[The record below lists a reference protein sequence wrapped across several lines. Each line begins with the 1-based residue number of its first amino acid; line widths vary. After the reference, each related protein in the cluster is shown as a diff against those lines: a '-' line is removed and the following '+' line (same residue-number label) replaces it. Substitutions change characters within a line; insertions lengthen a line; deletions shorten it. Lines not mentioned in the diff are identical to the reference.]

1 MRLRVEGRLR
11 VVTFAT
17 ALPPLKVVTVT
28 LLTTAFLAGALR
40 VLVLR
45 AGFATVDLETVAV
58 GIRDLRLY
66 SLIINTDRPIWTIS
80 LHNETKFQL
89 PSCQLY

>member
-1 MRLRVEGRLR
+1 MRLRVLGRFR
-11 VVTFAT
+11 VVIFAT

-28 LLTTAFLAGALR
+28 LLDAGFLAGALR

-45 AGFATVDLETVAV
+45 AGFAAVDLETVAV

-66 SLIINTDRPIWTIS
+66 SPIINTDRPI
-80 LHNETKFQL
+80 
-89 PSCQLY
+89 

>member
-1 MRLRVEGRLR
+1 MLGRLR

-28 LLTTAFLAGALR
+28 LLTAGFLAGALR

-45 AGFATVDLETVAV
+45 AGFAAVDLEAVAV
-58 GIRDLRLY
+58 AGM
-66 SLIINTDRPIWTIS
+66 
-80 LHNETKFQL
+80 
-89 PSCQLY
+89 

>member
-1 MRLRVEGRLR
+1 MRLRVLGRLR

-28 LLTTAFLAGALR
+28 LLTAGFLAGALR

-45 AGFATVDLETVAV
+45 AGFAAVDLETVAT
-58 GIRDLRLY
+58 GI
-66 SLIINTDRPIWTIS
+66 
-80 LHNETKFQL
+80 K
-89 PSCQLY
+89 

>member
-1 MRLRVEGRLR
+1 MLGRFR
-11 VVTFAT
+11 VVIFAT

-28 LLTTAFLAGALR
+28 LLTAGFLAGALR

-45 AGFATVDLETVAV
+45 AGFAAVDLETVAV

-66 SLIINTDRPIWTIS
+66 SPIINTDRPI
-80 LHNETKFQL
+80 
-89 PSCQLY
+89 

>member
-1 MRLRVEGRLR
+1 MRLRVLGRFR
-11 VVTFAT
+11 VVIFAT

-28 LLTTAFLAGALR
+28 LLTAGFLAGALR

-45 AGFATVDLETVAV
+45 AGFAAVDLETVAV

-66 SLIINTDRPIWTIS
+66 SPIINTDRPI
-80 LHNETKFQL
+80 
-89 PSCQLY
+89 

>member
-1 MRLRVEGRLR
+1 MRLRVLGRFR

-28 LLTTAFLAGALR
+28 LLTAGFLAGALR

-45 AGFATVDLETVAV
+45 AGFAAVDLETVAT
-58 GIRDLRLY
+58 GI
-66 SLIINTDRPIWTIS
+66 
-80 LHNETKFQL
+80 K
-89 PSCQLY
+89 

>member
-1 MRLRVEGRLR
+1 MRLRVLGRFR

-28 LLTTAFLAGALR
+28 LLTAGFLAGALR

-45 AGFATVDLETVAV
+45 AGFAGVDLETVAT
-58 GIRDLRLY
+58 GI
-66 SLIINTDRPIWTIS
+66 
-80 LHNETKFQL
+80 K
-89 PSCQLY
+89 